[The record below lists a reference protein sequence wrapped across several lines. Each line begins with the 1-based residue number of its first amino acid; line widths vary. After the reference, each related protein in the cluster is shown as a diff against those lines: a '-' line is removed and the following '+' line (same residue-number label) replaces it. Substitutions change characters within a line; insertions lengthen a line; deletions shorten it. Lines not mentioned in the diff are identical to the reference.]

1 MSAASPDTGTSPLEM
16 ALRIWRAGVDAVRG
30 DALVETAVV
39 VEDGSLWFDDV
50 EVPLKSFRR
59 LIVVGAG
66 KAGAGMARGFENAL
80 GEKLLAEKQVD
91 GWVNVPAPCVEK
103 LSRIRLFAARPAGV
117 NEPTEEGVEGS
128 RQIEQLVRSCKSDDL
143 CVCLISG
150 GGSALLPAPIEGV
163 SLAQKRALTKHLSGA
178 GADIAAL
185 NLVRRQISRLK
196 GGGLA
201 RACNAGR
208 LVTLIISD
216 VMGDPLEAIASGPTV
231 PAQPD
236 PGGAL
241 AVLERFGAIH
251 AGVAPEIVAVLRKQ
265 LDEAKSRG
273 RKPDVAPVRAKL
285 DTVVIGNVVSA
296 VDAAGREAE
305 RLGLH
310 FAMDAATTLEGA
322 AEEVGRRHA
331 DLALSMRGGTGPDCL
346 ITGGEPTVE
355 LPPAH
360 LRGKGG
366 RNQQAALAALIAVRD
381 ADAGAAAAGR
391 GIAFVSGGTDGEDG
405 PTEAAG
411 AFFDERILARART
424 LSQPPELYLERC
436 DAFTFFEQ
444 IGGLLVTGPTHTNV
458 CDLRVLVVNP
468 RG

>member
-1 MSAASPDTGTSPLEM
+1 MSVQLEM
-16 ALRIWRAGVDAVRG
+16 ALRIWKAGVDAVRG
-30 DALVETAVV
+30 DALVEAAVA
-39 VEDGSLWFDDV
+39 VEEGSLWFDEV

-66 KAGAGMARGFENAL
+66 KAGAGMARGLEAAL
-80 GEKLLAEKQVD
+80 GEKLLAEKQVQ
-91 GWVNVPAPCVEK
+91 GWINVPAPCVE
-103 LSRIRLFAARPAGV
+103 RLACIHLHAARPAGV
-117 NEPTEEGVEGS
+117 NEPTAEGVEGS
-128 RQIEQLVRSCKSDDL
+128 RQIEQLVRSCKPDDL

-150 GGSALLPAPIEGV
+150 GGSALMPLPIEGV
-163 SLAQKRALTKHLSGA
+163 SLAQKRALTKHLSAA
-178 GADIAAL
+178 GADIASL

-208 LVTLIISD
+208 LLTLIISD
-216 VMGDPLEAIASGPTV
+216 VMGDPLEAIASGPTI
-231 PAQPD
+231 PAEPD
-236 PGGAL
+236 PQGAL
-241 AVLERFGAIH
+241 AVLERYGAIR
-251 AGVAPEIVAVLRKQ
+251 AGIAPEVVAALQKQ
-265 LDEAKSRG
+265 LAEAKSIFR
-273 RKPDVAPVRAKL
+273 RSSVAPLPAKL
-285 DTVVIGNVVSA
+285 DTVVIGNVVTA

-310 FAMDAATTLEGA
+310 FAMDAATSLEGS
-322 AEEVGRRHA
+322 AEEVGQRHA
-331 DLALSMRGGTGPDCL
+331 NLALAMRGQAGPDCL

-381 ADAGAAAAGR
+381 ADAGADVPGQ

-411 AFFDERILARART
+411 AFFDERILARSRS
-424 LSQPPELYLERC
+424 LPQPPELYLERC
-436 DAFTFFEQ
+436 DAFNFFEQ
-444 IGGLLVTGPTHTNV
+444 AGGLLVTGPTHTNV
-458 CDLRVLVVNP
+458 CDLRVLVVEP
-468 RG
+468 HRPGR

>member
-1 MSAASPDTGTSPLEM
+1 MSQQLEM

-30 DALVETAVV
+30 DALVEAAVA
-39 VEDGSLWFDDV
+39 VEEGSFWFDDV

-59 LIVVGAG
+59 LVVVGAG
-66 KAGAGMARGFENAL
+66 KAGAGMARGFEAAL
-80 GEKLLAEKQVD
+80 GEKLLAEKQVQ
-91 GWVNVPAPCVEK
+91 GWVNVPDPCVER
-103 LSRIRLFAARPAGV
+103 LSRIHLFGARPAGV

-163 SLAQKRALTKHLSGA
+163 SLAQKRALTKYLSAA
-178 GADIAAL
+178 GADIASL

-208 LVTLIISD
+208 LITLIISD
-216 VMGDPLEAIASGPTV
+216 VMGDPLEAIASGPTI
-231 PAQPD
+231 PAAPD
-236 PGGAL
+236 PKGAL
-241 AVLERFGAIH
+241 EVLERFGVVQ
-251 AGVAPEIVAVLRKQ
+251 AGVAPEVVAVLRKQ
-265 LDEAKSRG
+265 IEERNSRS
-273 RKPDVAPVRAKL
+273 RESPTAPVRAKL

-310 FAMDAATTLEGA
+310 FAMDAATSLEGS

-331 DLALSMRGGTGPDCL
+331 NLALRMRDEPGPDCL

-381 ADAGAAAAGR
+381 ADAASEFPGR

-424 LSQPPELYLERC
+424 LPQPPELYLERC
-436 DAFTFFEQ
+436 DAFSFFEAT
-444 IGGLLVTGPTHTNV
+444 GGLLVTGPTHTNV
-458 CDLRVLVVNP
+458 CDLRVLVVDP
-468 RG
+468 RMQGS

>member
-1 MSAASPDTGTSPLEM
+1 MSAQLEM
-16 ALRIWRAGVDAVRG
+16 ALRIWKAGVDAVRG
-30 DALVETAVV
+30 DALVEAAVA
-39 VEDGSLWFDDV
+39 VEEGSLWFDDV

-59 LIVVGAG
+59 LAVVGAG
-66 KAGAGMARGFENAL
+66 KAGAGMARGFEAAL
-80 GEKLLAEKQVD
+80 GEKLLAEKQVQ
-91 GWVNVPAPCVEK
+91 GWVNVPEPCVER

-128 RQIEQLVRSCKSDDL
+128 RQIEQLVRSCKPDDL

-150 GGSALLPAPIEGV
+150 GGSALLPSPIEGV
-163 SLAQKRALTKHLSGA
+163 SLAQKRALTKHLSAA
-178 GADIAAL
+178 GADIASL

-216 VMGDPLEAIASGPTV
+216 VMGDPLEAIASGPTI
-231 PAQPD
+231 PAEPD
-236 PGGAL
+236 PEGAL
-241 AVLERFGAIH
+241 AVLERFGAIR
-251 AGVAPEIVAVLRKQ
+251 AGVAPEVVATLQKQ
-265 LDEAKSRG
+265 VADAKSRF
-273 RKPDVAPVRAKL
+273 RKPAVAPVRAQL

-310 FAMDAATTLEGA
+310 FAMDAATSLEGS
-322 AEEVGRRHA
+322 AEEVGQRHA
-331 DLALSMRGGTGPDCL
+331 NLALRMRDAPGPDCL

-381 ADAGAAAAGR
+381 ADAGASVPGR

-405 PTEAAG
+405 PTDAAG
-411 AFFDERILARART
+411 AFFDERILARAKT
-424 LSQPPELYLERC
+424 LPQPPELYLERC
-436 DAFTFFEQ
+436 DAYNFFEP
-444 IGGLLVTGPTHTNV
+444 IGGLFVTGPTHTTV
-458 CDLRVLVVNP
+458 CDLRVLVVD
-468 RG
+468 RQG